1 MKRSNIL
8 AVGVLAA
15 TAAIGAVA
23 IPALAHPEKGW
34 GGPAAFG
41 WMDGPGDER
50 AGGERG
56 HGRWERHG
64 GHRRMKHRGHG
75 RMGMRAL
82 MKSPVYRSFDTD
94 GDGRVTAAE
103 AEAGIAALH
112 ARHDANG
119 DGQIDPD
126 EFSTLFAEVTAE
138 FQKRPFAMLDADGN
152 GEISAEEMSFPAEMA
167 ARMQAWR
174 DAGPKHGH
182 RGGHKDGPRQER
194 GAEE

>member
-8 AVGVLAA
+8 AIGVLAA

-23 IPALAHPEKGW
+23 IPAFAHSEKGW
-34 GGPAAFG
+34 GGPAAHG
-41 WMDGPGDER
+41 WMDGPRGEDR
-50 AGGERG
+50 AEGRRG
-56 HGRWERHG
+56 HGHG
-64 GHRRMKHRGHG
+64 EHRRMKHRGGHG
-75 RMGMRAL
+75 PMGMRAL
-82 MKSPVYRSFDTD
+82 MKSPIYQSFDTD

-103 AEAGIAALH
+103 AEAGITALH

-119 DGQIDPD
+119 DGQIDPA

-174 DAGPKHGH
+174 DAGPKHGP
-182 RGGHKDGPRQER
+182 RGGPRHER